1 MTGSKS
7 GGAAS
12 RCGWSDCGP
21 RRSPTGWWRSSG
33 CRCAAGAAGSRT
45 TDFPR
50 TAQRVCPASLQSVVA
65 ADSYGRRMLEEL
77 RLRGL
82 GVLEDAVL
90 ELGPGFTA
98 ITGETG
104 AGKTM
109 LLTGL
114 GLLLG
119 GRGDAGLVRSGH
131 DRAEVDGRL
140 VLALDHPAV
149 VRTLDAGGDLDDG
162 ALLLGRTLAA
172 EGRSRA
178 FAGGRSVPVSLL
190 GELAESLVAVHGQA
204 DQRGLLRTAVQR
216 ATLDRFA
223 GAEAAKCLE
232 RYRDAFAALARVR
245 AEIQEVGGRQRE
257 RAQEADLLRLGL
269 SEVQAVAPTAGED
282 AALQAEIGRLGHVD
296 LIKRV
301 SETAHAV
308 LSAPDGAD
316 DVDVLSLLATARRSL
331 DEARGADP
339 ALDALAERL
348 AEISY
353 LASDLSA
360 DLGAYASTVEADPA
374 RLETAQQRLAA
385 LAGLTRKYAPDI
397 EGVLAWAE
405 QARARLAELDDDGRL
420 ERLAAEHDR
429 LTAEL
434 ASHAVELTGIRT
446 AAAAR
451 LSGAVDAELA
461 GLAMPQARLLVSV
474 AQRPDDRGLLLA
486 DGRRVAFAP
495 HGVDDVEF
503 LLVAHADAP
512 PRPLHKG
519 ASGGELSRV
528 MLALEVVLAG
538 ADTVPTFVFDEVDA
552 GVGGRAAVEVG
563 RRLAALASTAQV
575 LVVTHLPQVAAFA
588 DRHLVVQRDG
598 GRTVVRRVDGEE
610 RLTELSRMLGGLSES
625 QLGRDHAE
633 ELLAAAT
640 AAKSTG

>member
-1 MTGSKS
+1 
-7 GGAAS
+7 
-12 RCGWSDCGP
+12 
-21 RRSPTGWWRSSG
+21 
-33 CRCAAGAAGSRT
+33 
-45 TDFPR
+45 
-50 TAQRVCPASLQSVVA
+50 
-65 ADSYGRRMLEEL
+65 MLEEL

-119 GRGDAGLVRSGH
+119 GRGDPALVRAGH

-140 VLALDHPAV
+140 LLAAGHPALQ
-149 VRTLDAGGDLDDG
+149 RTVEAGGDLDDG

-178 FAGGRSVPVSLL
+178 FAGGRSVPVSVLA
-190 GELAESLVAVHGQA
+190 ELAESLVAVHGQA
-204 DQRGLLRTAVQR
+204 DQRGLLRPAVQR

-223 GAEAAKCLE
+223 GADAAELLG
-232 RYRDAFAALARVR
+232 RYRETFAELARVR
-245 AEIQEVGGRQRE
+245 RDLQELSSRQRE

-269 SEVQAVAPTAGED
+269 GEVHAVAPTAGED
-282 AALQAEIGRLGHVD
+282 EALQAEAGRLSHVD
-296 LIKRV
+296 LLKRV
-301 SETAHAV
+301 AETAHAT
-308 LSAPDGAD
+308 LSAADGGSDIDA
-316 DVDVLSLLATARRSL
+316 LSQLAFARRCL
-331 DEARGADP
+331 EEARGADP

-353 LASDLSA
+353 LLSDLSA
-360 DLGAYASTVEADPA
+360 DLGAYASGVEADPS
-374 RLETAQQRLAA
+374 RLEQVQQRLAA
-385 LAGLTRKYAPDI
+385 LAGLTRKYAPDVA
-397 EGVLAWAE
+397 GVLAWADE
-405 QARARLAELDDDGRL
+405 AARRLAELDDDGRV
-420 ERLAAEHDR
+420 ER
-429 LTAEL
+429 LTAEHETL
-434 ASHAVELTGIRT
+434 T
-446 AAAAR
+446 AALAELAAA
-451 LSGAVDAELA
+451 LSSCRDAAADTLSVAVGAELA
-461 GLAMPQARLLVSV
+461 GLAMPQATLIVHV
-474 AQRPDDRGLLLA
+474 GQRDDDHGLLLG
-486 DGRRVAFAP
+486 DGRRVAFGP
-495 HGVDDVEF
+495 HGIDEVEF
-503 LLVAHADAP
+503 LLVAHQGAP

-563 RRLAALASTAQV
+563 RRLAALATTAQV

-588 DRHLVVQRDG
+588 DRHLVVHREG
-598 GRTVVRRVDGEE
+598 GRTNVQRVEGEQ
-610 RLTELSRMLGGLSES
+610 RLVELSRMLGGLSES

-633 ELLAAAT
+633 ELLAVAT
-640 AAKSTG
+640 AAKSTA